1 MNFWKHY
8 IFHINM
14 KIMPLEKEEIYRFI
28 ILYSFFWFSFSLEA
42 GAISKSSN
50 FFHFLHSHFSS
61 LIRAFLK
68 ILFYLKESFSL
79 FQESLRPLRKA
90 SNFYFTSIFGLHK
103 LSKLVP
109 IQIPLIIGFVC
120 LIHDFIFFLWILFF
134 HLNFKVLSWAFNG
147 MTWLL
152 I

>member
-1 MNFWKHY
+1 MDIISALF
-8 IFHINM
+8 
-14 KIMPLEKEEIYRFI
+14 KIK
-28 ILYSFFWFSFSLEA
+28 FSLFFKFIGFGFEFLETLYFSYKYENYA
-42 GAISKSSN
+42 FRKRRDLSFYN
-50 FFHFLHSHFSS
+50 FIQLFLIFILFRGWCHIKIIKFFPFFAHFSS

-109 IQIPLIIGFVC
+109 IQIPLIIGFVS
-120 LIHDFIFFLWILFF
+120 LIHDFIFFL
-134 HLNFKVLSWAFNG
+134 
-147 MTWLL
+147 
-152 I
+152 